1 MMVMDGRD
9 ISVEVTHLRR
19 GNHPPHTKHHAKQPI
34 LLECPHISSG
44 YYRYLY
50 LSVGRDYLWCDRS
63 MLDDEALMRLIHAPN
78 TRIFHIL
85 VDGEP
90 AGFFETSRDDDGP
103 RMLTYFGLLPSFTGR
118 GLGPWLLD
126 QAILVMLEDNPPML
140 GVETCNLDHPRA
152 LLTYQ
157 TAGFEP
163 FARESRML
171 HVPKDFDQL
180 RLSPDVT
187 QKGSNPS

>member
-1 MMVMDGRD
+1 MDARD
-9 ISVEVTHLRR
+9 IAVEVTHLRR
-19 GNHPPHTKHHAKQPI
+19 GTQAPQVKHHAKQPL
-34 LLECPHISSG
+34 LLECHQISTN

-63 MLDDEALMRLIHAPN
+63 MLDDHSLSQLIHAPQN
-78 TRIFHIL
+78 RIFHML

-90 AGFFETSRDDDGP
+90 AGFFETSRGDDGP

-126 QAILVMLEDNPPML
+126 QAILVMLEDHPPSL

-163 FARESRML
+163 YARESRTL
-171 HVPKDFDQL
+171 KVPTEFET
-180 RLSPDVT
+180 LSLKPA
-187 QKGSNPS
+187 